1 MGFSPAALLEELQR
15 FPPADTYWVAFS
27 GGCDSLVLLHAL
39 AALGERLPARLRALH
54 ADHGLQPE
62 SAAWAQDCQRQCAAL
77 KVPLEI
83 MRLELAPVP
92 GQSLEA
98 LAREARYL
106 ALAARLA
113 PDDFLLT
120 AHHQDDQ
127 AETLLLQLLRGSGV
141 SGLAAMPRL
150 AALGAGRLARPL
162 LGFARREI
170 EDYARGHGLAWIDDP
185 SNRKLDFDRN
195 YLRHEVMP
203 QLRARWPG
211 LGRSL
216 ARSARHCGE
225 AQTLIDELARR
236 DLAAARGE
244 GGDRLRLEVLGA
256 LPAPRCRAL
265 LRQWIRERGLPVPPT
280 AALDRVL
287 DEILPAARDRCP
299 EVKWSGGEVR
309 RFRDGV
315 CLLRPLPV
323 LDPDWRRTWD
333 GAKPLVLPA
342 GLGRLSLEPTT
353 GQGIAVGRL
362 RGAQLTVGFR
372 QGGERCRPAGSAH
385 SRRLKQLLQEA
396 AVPPWERGRIPL
408 LWLDGELAAVGDL
421 WVCGDC
427 AAGRG
432 EPGLR
437 LRWEPGDADGGVRS
451 EE

>member
-1 MGFSPAALLEELQR
+1 MGFSPAALLAELQR
-15 FPPADTYWVAFS
+15 FPPAEIYWVAFS

-62 SAAWAQDCQRQCAAL
+62 SAAWARDCQRQCEAL
-77 KVPLEI
+77 KVPLEV

-106 ALAARLA
+106 ALAARLG
-113 PDDFLLT
+113 PGDLLLT

-141 SGLAAMPRL
+141 NGLAAMPRL
-150 AALGAGRLARPL
+150 APLGPGNLARPL

-170 EDYARGHGLAWIDDP
+170 EDYARGRGLVWIDDP

-195 YLRHEVMP
+195 YLRHQVIP

-236 DLAAARGE
+236 DLAAARDE
-244 GGDRLRLEVLGA
+244 GGDRLRLEVLRA

-265 LRQWIRERGLPVPPT
+265 LRHWIRNRGLPVPPT

-287 DEILPAARDRCP
+287 DEMLPAARDRCP

-309 RFRDGV
+309 RFRDGLY
-315 CLLRPLPV
+315 LLRPLPA
-323 LDPDWRRTWD
+323 LAPGWRRTWN
-333 GAKPLVLPA
+333 GVTPLALPA
-342 GLGRLSLEPTT
+342 GLGRLLLEPVA
-353 GQGIAVGRL
+353 GRGIAVGRL
-362 RGAQLTVGFR
+362 RGAEFTVGFR

-385 SRRLKQLLQEA
+385 SRRLKQLLHEA

-421 WVCGDC
+421 WVCGGNT
-427 AAGRG
+427 AEVGAF
-432 EPGLR
+432 GLR
-437 LRWEPGDADGGVRS
+437 PRWERGDADGG
-451 EE
+451 